1 MLTNR
6 RLLKMIKFGA
16 PSITLQGRDTIAS
29 LGQPIELHNVTFDD
43 FNFKP
48 EPGYVYA
55 VSRAISSRVNANYD
69 GWPVDQ
75 IKKSY
80 KTFVGRPI
88 YVEHNNS
95 DPERAR
101 GVILDAVYRE
111 SKLASGATDASV
123 YCLMEV
129 DGENFPKLANAIMH
143 GSLNAVSMG
152 ADVEGTQCSACGKYA
167 SKPKDYCTHIPRLK
181 GRTVTVYKAGK
192 RVESL
197 VYESCIK
204 PNFFELSFVFEPADE
219 SAWLLQKKRY

>member
-1 MLTNR
+1 
-6 RLLKMIKFGA
+6 MIEFGA
-16 PSITLQGRDTIAS
+16 PTVTLMGRETLAGHS
-29 LGQPIELHNVTFDD
+29 QSIELHNVTLDD
-43 FNFKP
+43 FDFTP

-69 GWPVDQ
+69 AWPVDQ

-80 KTFVGRPI
+80 RTFVGRPI

-111 SKLASGATDASV
+111 SKLASGITDASV

-129 DGENFPKLANAIMH
+129 DAQSFPKLANAIME
-143 GSLNAVSMG
+143 GQLNAVSMG

-167 SKPKDYCTHIPRLK
+167 SKSAEYCTHIPRLK
-181 GRTVTVYKAGK
+181 GRNVTVYKQGK
-192 RVESL
+192 RIDSL